1 MKSAIE
7 RINNRIYQTEER
19 ICEIKYRKFEIIQ
32 LEDNKNKDKKE

>member
-19 ICEIKYRKFEIIQ
+19 ICEVKYRKFEITQ
-32 LEDNKNKDKKE
+32 LEDTRKKDKKE